1 MEDDLEIGDDILK
14 LSQRRDF
21 EDGGDVRSRGID
33 SLPWKSPDVELGL
46 GLELQEPA
54 SLSGRHHS
62 SLGRRNGS

>member
-14 LSQRRDF
+14 VSQRRDF
-21 EDGGDVRSRGID
+21 EGGDVRSRGID